1 MSLLFSWSWMYVL
14 WLTLGCIPWHSDITR
29 AGQFLFIEIPN
40 HIVWIMTNMT
50 TIWTLSWRS
59 CSNFYPLFCRS
70 ESKGVWRGHLQLLA
84 RAIIISCSGS
94 RLAYDV
100 HWVLKDFLL
109 MGIHNLN
116 GSDVESSMPVDRWL
130 LCWQATQSLVPSTSW
145 GDFLISLNL
154 NQGMFLD

>member
-59 CSNFYPLFCRS
+59 CSNFYPLFADLKAKEFEEGISSFLHELSSFLVVVPGWHMMFTGFWKIFCWWAFITLMVVMWS
-70 ESKGVWRGHLQLLA
+70 QVCQLIDDFYVGRPP
-84 RAIIISCSGS
+84 RAWC
-94 RLAYDV
+94 
-100 HWVLKDFLL
+100 LL
-109 MGIHNLN
+109 HPEG
-116 GSDVESSMPVDRWL
+116 
-130 LCWQATQSLVPSTSW
+130 TS
-145 GDFLISLNL
+145 
-154 NQGMFLD
+154 